1 MSIGIGKMMAT
12 ALAENGATRV
22 YIVGRRKDKL
32 EEVANASKPGIIVP
46 VEGDVTSKESLESIA
61 LKVKEDV
68 GYVNVVIANSG
79 YSGPSMQ
86 GLPKEPTV
94 ADIQKHIM
102 SQPMEDFTQTFSVN
116 VTGVLYTGI
125 AFLELLDAGNKK
137 GNMPP
142 SVRSQMIFTSSIGG
156 YNKTPGMGFAYNT
169 SKAAV
174 THLTK
179 MLASYLGP
187 HKIRVNA
194 LAPGLFPSD
203 ISARLMEGKDATR
216 EGAFPAT
223 FIPNQKAGDEEDMGG
238 TVLYMVSRAGAYLN
252 GSIVLLDGGRCG
264 VLNTSY

>member
-1 MSIGIGKMMAT
+1 MMAD
-12 ALAENGATRV
+12 ALAENGASKV

-32 EEVANASKPGIIVP
+32 EEVANASKSGVIIP
-46 VEGDVTSKESLESIA
+46 VEGDVTSKDSLEAVAARIRR
-61 LKVKEDV
+61 DV

-86 GLPKEPTV
+86 GLPEEPTINN
-94 ADIQKHIM
+94 IQKHIM
-102 SQPMEDFTQTFSVN
+102 SQPMDDFTQTFAVN
-116 VTGVLYTGI
+116 VTGVLYTGV
-125 AFLELLDAGNKK
+125 AFLDLLDAGNRE

-142 SVRSQMIFTSSIGG
+142 TVRSQMIFTSSIGG
-156 YNKTPGMGFAYNT
+156 YNKTPSMGFAYNT

-203 ISARLMEGKDATR
+203 ISARIMEGKDATR
-216 EGAFPAT
+216 EGAFPT
-223 FIPNQKAGDEEDMGG
+223 NFIPNQKAGDEEDMGG
-238 TVLYMVSRAGAYLN
+238 TILYMVSRAGAYLN
-252 GSIVLLDGGRCG
+252 GSIVLIDGGRCG